1 MLFRAINDEDF
12 SNIIADTQKLTSYD
26 GSEYSLLYL
35 KGWDFFNYPSMQ
47 IAREDGV
54 VYLRFKPHDKYDE
67 DEVKNGYIYLPPLC
81 VIDKVKDAYRK
92 IADVCKADKENMYVM
107 STPQEYVDILG
118 DEYEYVFNQDY
129 SEYLYD
135 PQSLMTY
142 AGKKLHS
149 KRNHVNNFIK
159 EYRPGEEGD
168 CVLRAYTSEDR
179 DRVLA
184 FDNGWEES
192 KDFDDKNFDKM
203 ADDEINVIALAL
215 QLVENHDEYFADV
228 IEYRGKIIGFSLG
241 EITPSGVGITHI
253 EKGDINYDGV
263 YSYLCQAFAQRH
275 FGEVRVINRQEDMG
289 LEGLRKSKQSYRPIG
304 FCHKYVVKKA
314 CK

>member
-12 SNIIADTQKLTSYD
+12 SNIAAIQKLTTYD

-35 KGWDFFNYPSMQ
+35 KGWDFFNFQSMQ
-47 IAREDGV
+47 IAEDDGV
-54 VYLRFKPHDKYDE
+54 IFLRFIPHDKFNE
-67 DEVKNGYIYLPPLC
+67 DDVRDGHIYLPPLC
-81 VIDKVKDAYRK
+81 VIDKIKDAYRK
-92 IADVCKADKENMYVM
+92 IEEFCIADGENAYVM
-107 STPQEYVDILG
+107 STPQDYVDILG
-118 DEYEYVFNQDY
+118 EDYEYVLNQDY
-129 SEYLYD
+129 AEYLYD

-159 EYRPGEEGD
+159 AYRPNEEGG
-168 CVLRAYTSEDR
+168 CIFRSYTAEDK
-179 DRVLA
+179 DKVMA
-184 FDNGWEES
+184 FINGWEES
-192 KDFDDKNFDKM
+192 KEFDDKDFDDM
-203 ADDEINVIALAL
+203 ANDEINVIALAL
-215 QLVENHDEYFADV
+215 QLVEKYDNYFADV
-228 IEYRGKIIGFSLG
+228 IEYQGKIIGFSLG

-263 YSYLCQAFAQRH
+263 YSYLCQAFAKKH

-289 LEGLRKSKQSYRPIG
+289 LEGLCKSKQSYHPIG
-304 FCHKYVVKKA
+304 FCQKYVVKKA